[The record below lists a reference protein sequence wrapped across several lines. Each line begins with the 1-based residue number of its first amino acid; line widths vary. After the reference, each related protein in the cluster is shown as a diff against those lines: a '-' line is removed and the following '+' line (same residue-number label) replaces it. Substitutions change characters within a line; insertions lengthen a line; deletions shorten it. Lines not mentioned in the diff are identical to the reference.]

1 MRPLRNTVT
10 RWLKEPLFH
19 FLLIGA
25 GLFMLYGW
33 QTDDDALR
41 PDQIVFT
48 EAHVERLINLWERK
62 WQRLPTQRELQG
74 LIEQQIREE
83 VLYREALAMGLDKDD
98 QVVRRRM
105 SQKMEFISNDL
116 ASLIEPDDAQLQTY
130 LDSYPE
136 KFAIPG
142 RISYSQVYLNANQRG
157 EAVYADAE
165 KLLAELSQ
173 STVDINISMAGDSFM
188 GGYSFNDETD
198 FGVERL
204 FGKVFAQELF
214 KLPVGEW
221 TGPVESGYGL
231 HLVHIDSRTDSRAPA
246 LAQVR
251 DKVRFEWL
259 AQQRRKTNNLL
270 YSELRKRYE
279 ITIEGPATSSLMTG
293 NSE

>member
-1 MRPLRNTVT
+1 MT

-48 EAHVERLINLWERK
+48 EAKIDRFINLWERK
-62 WQRLPTQRELQG
+62 WQRLPTQQELQG

-116 ASLIEPDDAQLQTY
+116 AALIEPDDEQLQTY
-130 LDSYPE
+130 LDEHPK

-142 RISYSQVYLNANQRG
+142 RISYSQVYLNASQRG
-157 EAVYADAE
+157 EQVYADAE
-165 KLLAELSQ
+165 KLLAALSQ
-173 STVDINISMAGDSFM
+173 STVDIDISMAGDSFM
-188 GGYSFNDETD
+188 GGYSFVDETD
-198 FGVERL
+198 FGVARL
-204 FGKVFAQELF
+204 FGKAFALELF

-221 TGPVESGYGL
+221 IGPVESGYGL
-231 HLVHIDSRTDSRAPA
+231 HLIHVDSRTDSRAPS
-246 LAQVR
+246 LAQVG

-259 AQQRRKTNNLL
+259 AKQQRKTNDLL

-279 ITIEGPATSSLMTG
+279 ITIEGPTATTLQAG
-293 NSE
+293 GGE

>member
-1 MRPLRNTVT
+1 
-10 RWLKEPLFH
+10 
-19 FLLIGA
+19 
-25 GLFMLYGW
+25 MLYAW

-48 EAHVERLINLWERK
+48 EAQIDRYINLWERK
-62 WQRLPTQRELQG
+62 WQRLPTQQELQG

-130 LDSYPE
+130 LDEHGE

-142 RISYSQVYLNANQRG
+142 RISYSQVYLNASQRG
-157 EAVYADAE
+157 EQVYTDAE

-173 STVDINISMAGDSFM
+173 STVDIDISMAGDSFM
-188 GGYSFNDETD
+188 GGYTFNDETD
-198 FGVERL
+198 FGVARL
-204 FGKVFAQELF
+204 FGRVFADALF

-231 HLVHIDSRTDSRAPA
+231 HLVRVDSRTDSRVPS
-246 LAQVR
+246 LEQVR

-259 AQQRRKTNNLL
+259 AEQQRKTNDLL

-279 ITIEGPATSSLMTG
+279 ITVEDTSTTTLNAG
-293 NSE
+293 GSE

>member
-1 MRPLRNTVT
+1 VT
-10 RWLKEPLFH
+10 RWLKEPLLH

-25 GLFMLYGW
+25 GLFLLYGW

-48 EAHVERLINLWERK
+48 EAKIDQFINLWERK
-62 WQRLPTQRELQG
+62 WQRLPTQQELQG

-116 ASLIEPDDAQLQTY
+116 ASLVEPDDEQLQTY
-130 LDSYPE
+130 LDEHAE

-142 RISYSQVYLNANQRG
+142 RISYSQVYLNVSQRG
-157 EAVYADAE
+157 EQVYADAE
-165 KLLAELSQ
+165 MLLAELSQ
-173 STVDINISMAGDSFM
+173 STVDIDISMAGDSFM
-188 GGYSFNDETD
+188 GGYSFNNETD
-198 FGVERL
+198 FGVARL
-204 FGKVFAQELF
+204 FGSAFALELF

-231 HLVHIDSRTDSRAPA
+231 HLVHVDSRTDSRAPS

-251 DKVRFEWL
+251 DKVRGEWL
-259 AQQRRKTNNLL
+259 SEQQRKTNDLL

-279 ITIEGPATSSLMTG
+279 ITIKGPAATPLKTG
-293 NSE
+293 SE

>member
-1 MRPLRNTVT
+1 VT

-25 GLFMLYGW
+25 GLFLLYGW

-41 PDQIVFT
+41 PDQIVYT
-48 EAHVERLINLWERK
+48 EAHIDRLINLWERK
-62 WQRLPTQRELQG
+62 WQRLPTQQELQG

-116 ASLIEPDDAQLQTY
+116 ASLAEPDETQLQTY
-130 LDSYPE
+130 LDENAE

-142 RISYSQVYLNANQRG
+142 RISYSQVYLNVSQRG
-157 EAVYADAE
+157 EQVYADAE
-165 KLLAELSQ
+165 KLLTELSQ
-173 STVDINISMAGDSFM
+173 STVDIDISMAGDSFM

-198 FGVERL
+198 FGVARI
-204 FGKVFAQELF
+204 FGKAFAQDLF

-231 HLVHIDSRTDSRAPA
+231 HLVRVDSRTESRAPS
-246 LAQVR
+246 LEQVR
-251 DKVRFEWL
+251 DKVRGEWL
-259 AQQRRKTNNLL
+259 AEQQRKTNDLL

-279 ITIEGPATSSLMTG
+279 ITVEGRG
-293 NSE
+293 E

>member
-1 MRPLRNTVT
+1 MT

-33 QTDDDALR
+33 QSDDNKTR

-48 EAHVERLINLWERK
+48 EAKVDQLINLWERK

-83 VLYREALAMGLDKDD
+83 VLYREALAIGLDKND

-116 ASLIEPDDAQLQTY
+116 ASLAEPDDEQLQTY
-130 LDSYPE
+130 LDEHAE
-136 KFAIPG
+136 KFSIPR
-142 RISYSQVYLNANQRG
+142 RISYSQIYLNVSQRG
-157 EAVYADAE
+157 EQVYAEAE
-165 KLLAELSQ
+165 KLLEELSV
-173 STVDINISMAGDSFM
+173 SSVDIDISMLGDSFM

-198 FGVERL
+198 YGVSRL
-204 FGKVFAQELF
+204 FGEVFTQQIF
-214 KLPVGEW
+214 KLPVGKW
-221 TGPVESGYGL
+221 AGPVESGYGL
-231 HLVHIDSRTDSRAPA
+231 HLVRVDSRTDSRLPS
-246 LAQVR
+246 LEQVR
-251 DKVRFEWL
+251 DKVRIEWV
-259 AQQRRKTNNLL
+259 AEQQRKTNDML

-279 ITIEGPATSSLMTG
+279 ITIEGPTAQPPKTANEG
-293 NSE
+293 

>member
-1 MRPLRNTVT
+1 MT

-48 EAHVERLINLWERK
+48 EAHVDRLINLWERK
-62 WQRLPTQRELQG
+62 WQRLPTQKELQG

-116 ASLIEPDDAQLQTY
+116 ASLAEPDDAQLQAY
-130 LDSYPE
+130 LDKHSD

-142 RISYSQVYLNANQRG
+142 RISYSQVYLNASERG
-157 EAVYADAE
+157 EQVYTDAQ
-165 KLLAELSQ
+165 KLLEELSQ
-173 STVDINISMAGDSFM
+173 STVDIDISMAGDSFM

-198 FGVERL
+198 FGVARL
-204 FGKVFAQELF
+204 FGKVFAQALF
-214 KLPVGEW
+214 KLPVGDW

-231 HLVHIDSRTDSRAPA
+231 HLVRVDSRTDSRAPS
-246 LAQVR
+246 LEQVR

-259 AQQRRKTNNLL
+259 AEQQRKTNDLL

-279 ITIEGPATSSLMTG
+279 ITIEGPAATPMKSDSG
-293 NSE
+293 E

>member
-1 MRPLRNTVT
+1 VT

-25 GLFMLYGW
+25 GLFLLYGW

-48 EAHVERLINLWERK
+48 EAKIDQFINLWERK
-62 WQRLPTQRELQG
+62 WQRLPTQQELQG
-74 LIEQQIREE
+74 LIEQQVREE

-116 ASLIEPDDAQLQTY
+116 ASLVEPDDEQLQTY
-130 LDSYPE
+130 LDEHPQ
-136 KFAIPG
+136 KFTIPG

-157 EAVYADAE
+157 ERVYADAE
-165 KLLAELSQ
+165 RLLTELSQ
-173 STVDINISMAGDSFM
+173 STVDIDISMAGDSFM
-188 GGYSFNDETD
+188 GGYSFNNETD
-198 FGVERL
+198 FGAARL
-204 FGKVFAQELF
+204 FGKAFARELF

-231 HLVHIDSRTDSRAPA
+231 HLVHVDSRTDSRAPS

-251 DKVRFEWL
+251 DKVRGEWL
-259 AQQRRKTNNLL
+259 SEQQRKTNDLL

-279 ITIEGPATSSLMTG
+279 ITIEGPAATTLKTG
-293 NSE
+293 SE

>member
-1 MRPLRNTVT
+1 MT

-19 FLLIGA
+19 FLLIGT

-48 EAHVERLINLWERK
+48 EAQIDRYINLWERK
-62 WQRLPTQRELQG
+62 WQRLPTQQELQG

-130 LDSYPE
+130 LDEHGE

-142 RISYSQVYLNANQRG
+142 RISYSQVYLNASQRG
-157 EAVYADAE
+157 EQVYTDAE

-173 STVDINISMAGDSFM
+173 STVDIDISMAGDSFM
-188 GGYSFNDETD
+188 GGYTFNDETD
-198 FGVERL
+198 FGVARL
-204 FGKVFAQELF
+204 FGRVFADALF

-231 HLVHIDSRTDSRAPA
+231 HLVRVDSRTDSRAPS
-246 LAQVR
+246 LEQVR

-259 AQQRRKTNNLL
+259 AEQQRKTNDLL

-279 ITIEGPATSSLMTG
+279 ITVEDPSATTLNAG
-293 NSE
+293 GSE

>member
-1 MRPLRNTVT
+1 VT

-48 EAHVERLINLWERK
+48 EAHVDRLINLWERK
-62 WQRLPTQRELQG
+62 WQRLPTQQELQG

-83 VLYREALAMGLDKDD
+83 VLYREALAMGLDKND

-116 ASLIEPDDAQLQTY
+116 ASLVEPDNEQLQSY
-130 LDSYPE
+130 LDKHPE

-142 RISYSQVYLNANQRG
+142 RISYSQVFLNESQRG
-157 EAVYADAE
+157 EQIYADARM
-165 KLLAELSQ
+165 LLAELSQ
-173 STVDINISMAGDSFM
+173 STVDIDISMAGDSFM
-188 GGYSFNDETD
+188 GGYNFTDETD
-198 FGVERL
+198 FGVARL
-204 FGKVFAQELF
+204 FGTTFANALF

-231 HLVHIDSRTDSRAPA
+231 HLVRINARTDSRAPS

-251 DKVRFEWL
+251 DKVRGEWL
-259 AQQRRKTNNLL
+259 VEQQRKTNDLL
-270 YSELRKRYE
+270 YSELRKRYQ
-279 ITIEGPATSSLMTG
+279 ITVEGPAAGPLMTG
-293 NSE
+293 GNG

>member
-1 MRPLRNTVT
+1 MT

-25 GLFMLYGW
+25 GLFLLYGW

-48 EAHVERLINLWERK
+48 EAKIDQFINLWERK
-62 WQRLPTQRELQG
+62 WQRLPTQQELQG

-116 ASLIEPDDAQLQTY
+116 ASLVEPDDEQLQTY
-130 LDSYPE
+130 LDEHPE

-142 RISYSQVYLNANQRG
+142 RISYSQVYLNLSQRG
-157 EAVYADAE
+157 EQVYTDAE
-165 KLLAELSQ
+165 RLLTELSQ
-173 STVDINISMAGDSFM
+173 STVDIDISMAGDSFM
-188 GGYSFNDETD
+188 GGYSFNNETD
-198 FGVERL
+198 FGVARL
-204 FGKVFAQELF
+204 FGKAFALELF

-231 HLVHIDSRTDSRAPA
+231 HLVHVDSRTDSRAPS
-246 LAQVR
+246 LEQVR
-251 DKVRFEWL
+251 DKVRGEWL
-259 AQQRRKTNNLL
+259 AEQQRKTNDLL
-270 YSELRKRYE
+270 YSELRKRYD
-279 ITIEGPATSSLMTG
+279 ITIEGPATTPLKAGS
-293 NSE
+293 

>member
-1 MRPLRNTVT
+1 MT

-19 FLLIGA
+19 FLLIGT

-48 EAHVERLINLWERK
+48 EAQIDRYINLWERK
-62 WQRLPTQRELQG
+62 WQRLPTQQELQG

-130 LDSYPE
+130 LDEHGE

-142 RISYSQVYLNANQRG
+142 RISYSQVYLNASQRG
-157 EAVYADAE
+157 EQVYTDAE

-173 STVDINISMAGDSFM
+173 STVDIDISMAGDSFM
-188 GGYSFNDETD
+188 GGYTFNDETD
-198 FGVERL
+198 FGVARL
-204 FGKVFAQELF
+204 FGRVFADALF

-231 HLVHIDSRTDSRAPA
+231 HLVRVDSRTDSRVPS
-246 LAQVR
+246 LEQVR

-259 AQQRRKTNNLL
+259 AEQQRKTNDLL

-279 ITIEGPATSSLMTG
+279 ITVEDTSTTTLNAG
-293 NSE
+293 GSE

>member
-1 MRPLRNTVT
+1 MT
-10 RWLKEPLFH
+10 RWLKEPLLH
-19 FLLIGA
+19 FLLIGT

-48 EAHVERLINLWERK
+48 EAQIDRYINLWERK
-62 WQRLPTQRELQG
+62 WQRLPTQQELQG

-130 LDSYPE
+130 LDEHAE

-142 RISYSQVYLNANQRG
+142 RISYSQVYLNASQRG
-157 EAVYADAE
+157 EQVYADAE

-173 STVDINISMAGDSFM
+173 STVDIDISMAGDSFM
-188 GGYSFNDETD
+188 GGYTFNDETD
-198 FGVERL
+198 FGVARL
-204 FGKVFAQELF
+204 FGRVFADALF

-231 HLVHIDSRTDSRAPA
+231 HLVRVDSRTDSRVPS
-246 LAQVR
+246 LEQVR

-259 AQQRRKTNNLL
+259 AEQQRKTNDLL

-279 ITIEGPATSSLMTG
+279 ITVEDTSTTTLNAG
-293 NSE
+293 GSE

>member
-1 MRPLRNTVT
+1 MT

-19 FLLIGA
+19 FLLIGT

-48 EAHVERLINLWERK
+48 EAKIDRFINLWERK
-62 WQRLPTQRELQG
+62 WQRLPTQQELQG

-116 ASLIEPDDAQLQTY
+116 ASLVEPDDEQLQIY
-130 LDSYPE
+130 LDEHPK

-142 RISYSQVYLNANQRG
+142 RISYSQVYLNVSQRG
-157 EAVYADAE
+157 EQVYADAE

-173 STVDINISMAGDSFM
+173 STVDIDISMAGDSFM
-188 GGYSFNDETD
+188 GGYSFIDETD
-198 FGVERL
+198 FGVARL
-204 FGKVFAQELF
+204 FGKAFALELF

-231 HLVHIDSRTDSRAPA
+231 HLVHVDSRTDSRAPS

-251 DKVRFEWL
+251 DKVRGEWL
-259 AQQRRKTNNLL
+259 SEQQRKTNDLL

-279 ITIEGPATSSLMTG
+279 ITIEGSAATPLKTG
-293 NSE
+293 SDE

>member
-1 MRPLRNTVT
+1 VT

-25 GLFMLYGW
+25 GIFMLYGW

-48 EAHVERLINLWERK
+48 EAHVDRLINLWERK
-62 WQRLPTQRELQG
+62 WQRLPTQQELQG

-116 ASLIEPDDAQLQTY
+116 ASLAEPDDSQLQTY
-130 LDSYPE
+130 LDEHPE

-142 RISYSQVYLNANQRG
+142 RISYSQVYLNVSQRG
-157 EAVYADAE
+157 EQVNSDAE

-173 STVDINISMAGDSFM
+173 STVDVDISMAGDSFM

-198 FGVERL
+198 FGVARL
-204 FGKVFAQELF
+204 FGRVFADALF

-231 HLVHIDSRTDSRAPA
+231 HLVRVDSRTDSRAPA
-246 LAQVR
+246 LEQVR

-259 AQQRRKTNNLL
+259 AEQQRKTNDLL

-279 ITIEGPATSSLMTG
+279 VTIEGPAATTLKTG
-293 NSE
+293 GGK

>member
-1 MRPLRNTVT
+1 MT

-33 QTDDDALR
+33 QSDDNETR

-48 EAHVERLINLWERK
+48 EAKVDQLINLWERK

-83 VLYREALAMGLDKDD
+83 VLYREALAIGLDKND

-116 ASLIEPDDAQLQTY
+116 ASLAEPDDEQLQTY
-130 LDSYPE
+130 LDEHVE
-136 KFAIPG
+136 KFSIPP
-142 RISYSQVYLNANQRG
+142 RISYSQIYLNVSQRG
-157 EAVYADAE
+157 EQVYAEAE
-165 KLLAELSQ
+165 KLLEELSE
-173 STVDINISMAGDSFM
+173 STVDTDISMLGDSFM

-198 FGVERL
+198 YGVSRL
-204 FGKVFAQELF
+204 FGEVFTQQIFE
-214 KLPVGEW
+214 LPVGKW
-221 TGPVESGYGL
+221 AGPVESGYGL
-231 HLVHIDSRTDSRAPA
+231 HLVRVDSRTDSRVPS
-246 LAQVR
+246 LEQVR
-251 DKVRFEWL
+251 DKVRVEWV
-259 AQQRRKTNNLL
+259 AEQQRKTNDML

-279 ITIEGPATSSLMTG
+279 ITIEGPSVNPLDSN
-293 NSE
+293 NSG